1 MTLDLATV
9 QAMMEGGLP
18 YVKKLGVKLE
28 DGGAN
33 RAVLR
38 LPWDPTNANHVGSL
52 HAWALFTFAET
63 AGGAGIL
70 FSFDLGKVRLLAKQ
84 ATIEYKRLVTGDV
97 TTEVVVPSADVD
109 RVMADV
115 DANGRAT
122 YDLRVTLKDDSG
134 EAAAFVSIT
143 YHFKKL

>member
-9 QAMMEGGLP
+9 QSMMEGGLP

-28 DGGAN
+28 EGGGN
-33 RAVLR
+33 RAFLR
-38 LPWDPTNANHVGSL
+38 LPWDPTNTNHVGTL
-52 HAWALFTFAET
+52 HAGALFTFAET

-70 FSFDLGKVRLLAKQ
+70 FSFDLSKVRLLAKQ

-97 TTEVVVPSADVD
+97 TSEVVVPPADVA
-109 RVMADV
+109 RVMAEV
-115 DANGRAT
+115 DAGGRAT

-134 EAAAFVSIT
+134 EAAALVSIT